1 MNNTYADNLE
11 NVVSYAPQNY
21 PESAKAQ
28 ARKNIGI
35 DTLGGGNGTIDFDF
49 TQDRVAVP
57 LTSGQTLMT
66 YVLPYDALVQ
76 ISSRNNLA
84 LILNLKFNG
93 TLRAVVTAFST
104 NSGTADNKAICLK
117 KGTEITISSSTA
129 FNTSH
134 QNVWLFKLK

>member
-35 DTLGGGNGTIDFDF
+35 DALGGGNGVIDFDF

-57 LTSGQTLMT
+57 LTNGQTAMT
-66 YVLPYDALVQ
+66 YTLPYDGL
-76 ISSRNNLA
+76 ISIYSRNGLS
-84 LILNLKFNG
+84 LNIDLKFNG
-93 TLRAVVTAFST
+93 NWRTIANAFSPSSST
-104 NSGTADNKAICLK
+104 VHFGYICLK
-117 KGTEITISSSTA
+117 GGTQIQFSNSSG

-134 QNVWLFKLK
+134 QGVWLFKLK

>member
-35 DTLGGGNGTIDFDF
+35 DTLGGGNGVIDFDF

-57 LTSGQTLMT
+57 LTSGQTTMT
-66 YVLPYDALVQ
+66 YTLPFDAFVSLY
-76 ISSRNNLA
+76 SRNSLA
-84 LILNLKFNG
+84 LNVNLKFNG
-93 TLRAVVTAFST
+93 NWRTIASAFSPSSST
-104 NSGTADNKAICLK
+104 LQFDYICLK
-117 KGTEITISSSTA
+117 EGTEVQFANSNG

-134 QNVWLFKLK
+134 QGVWLFKLK